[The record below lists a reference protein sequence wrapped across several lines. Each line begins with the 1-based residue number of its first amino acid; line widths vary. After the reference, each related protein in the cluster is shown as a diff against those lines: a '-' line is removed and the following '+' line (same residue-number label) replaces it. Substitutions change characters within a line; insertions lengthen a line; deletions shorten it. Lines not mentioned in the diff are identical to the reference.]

1 MCLGVC
7 MPLYAFHFIIF
18 TLTAG
23 QRKTFLPPRLYA
35 LRQGV
40 KLILEVCLVY
50 VCLNLVLIPP
60 GFGKL
65 VAMGTDSPSRWCVME
80 CDLFVPREIT
90 FVCVCG
96 GDTCFFSAFCTA
108 KYFVSIKRTEIIGLV
123 HLIHG
128 G

>member
-1 MCLGVC
+1 MLHISLKRIRIMGLVIRPHGAEGSNNRALVCLGVC

-50 VCLNLVLIPP
+50 VCLNLVLSPP

-80 CDLFVPREIT
+80 CDL
-90 FVCVCG
+90 
-96 GDTCFFSAFCTA
+96 
-108 KYFVSIKRTEIIGLV
+108 
-123 HLIHG
+123 
-128 G
+128 

>member
-1 MCLGVC
+1 

-90 FVCVCG
+90 FVCVCVWG
-96 GDTCFFSAFCTA
+96 GYLLFFSILHCKVLC
-108 KYFVSIKRTEIIGLV
+108 KYQKDRDNWFGSFDTRWLKA
-123 HLIHG
+123 
-128 G
+128 